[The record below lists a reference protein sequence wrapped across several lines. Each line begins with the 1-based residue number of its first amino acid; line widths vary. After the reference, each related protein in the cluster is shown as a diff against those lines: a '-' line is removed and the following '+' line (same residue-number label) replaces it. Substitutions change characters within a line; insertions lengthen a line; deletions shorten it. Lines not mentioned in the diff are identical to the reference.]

1 MLPPQQRLK
10 IAYTLLPPPLSA
22 LPAKYWTSISLL
34 VHSYSVAVLF
44 EELTQSLAD
53 AYELDDAPDEKE
65 AFIIGFL
72 HDLGQKLGSKNL
84 LKLEEWIQTKL
95 GELGYNPREASF
107 LSKYVRTNPAETRKD
122 PTYPDW
128 VWNLLW
134 LSDRIQGTNNPAELN
149 SLVAEAS
156 QYLPEKLN
164 ILYADIGI
172 PHTLIRTQIT
182 HAIHSLLKRI
192 ESDENNVIIPI
203 SLPTGLIILN
213 NTSNL
218 TNLLELDWNNLI
230 QETNLGLPD
239 TLEEE
244 LETYSRCCKN
254 KDCVEKCTGKNKRNR
269 PPECNRMSRLNKRD
283 CRTSLWPGSS
293 KNNYE
298 ILLIYYGKNYHRT
311 NDSLPILPK
320 DITFRLKNIKI
331 KNVRFVNTSNLKK
344 PVICT
349 ICGILTPVAVPGSFL
364 KFINKNWKTEKWNR
378 FVPPKNLNQLMQ
390 NLSGFGVCP
399 LCVGESMLRARF
411 DAFLTTIIKT
421 PIPLSALDDLGKML
435 NALVM
440 SIGSKTIVNDLQL
453 YEYFTHSFLEKA
465 LENIGSSN
473 GLGYEI
479 DAFSS
484 RIFVSVSRAA
494 RKEAELDAKLLSLSG
509 IVSTWG
515 FYPLVV
521 DSVPPTSPSDMLLS
535 YMDGIRPLYY
545 FSPANKNTGKYTPY
559 VTLTLSALGYLYWKK
574 YVKSDE
580 KSVPAVFE
588 VLSYPPDISPSLL
601 QYSSPRLYSL
611 IEDLFL
617 QTGHI
622 AQAV

>member
-44 EELTQSLAD
+44 EELTQSYAD

-65 AFIIGFL
+65 SFIIGFL

-84 LKLEEWIQTKL
+84 LKLEEWIQAKL
-95 GELGYNPREASF
+95 EEIGYDTREASF

-134 LSDRIQGTNNPAELN
+134 LSDRMQGTNNPAELY

-156 QYLPEKLN
+156 QQLPDKLN

-182 HAIHSLLKRI
+182 NALYNKLKKI
-192 ESDENNVIIPI
+192 ESEENNVIIPI
-203 SLPTGLIILN
+203 SLPSGLIILN
-213 NTSNL
+213 NSNNL
-218 TNLLELDWNNLI
+218 TDLLELDWENLVR
-230 QETNLGLPD
+230 ETSLGLPD
-239 TLEEE
+239 TLEDE
-244 LETYSRCCKN
+244 LEIYSNCCKD
-254 KDCVEKCTGKNKRNR
+254 KDCIKKCTGKSKKNR
-269 PPECNRMSRLNKRD
+269 PPECDKMKRLTKRD
-283 CRTSLWPGSS
+283 CEKSLWPDSS
-293 KNNYE
+293 KSAYE
-298 ILLIYYGKNYHRT
+298 IVLIYYGTRYRRKNKE
-311 NDSLPILPK
+311 LPILPHNVANQ
-320 DITFRLKNIKI
+320 LKNITVK
-331 KNVRFVNTSNLKK
+331 NLKFVDTK
-344 PVICT
+344 AVKKVVKCT
-349 ICGILTPVAVPGSFL
+349 ICGMITPVAVTGDFL
-364 KFINKNWKTEKWNR
+364 QFVNKNWKTEKWNR

-399 LCVGESMLRARF
+399 LCIGESMLKARF
-411 DAFLTTIIKT
+411 DAFLTTIIKS

-435 NALVM
+435 NSLVT
-440 SIGSKTIVNDLQL
+440 SIGTKTIVNDLQL
-453 YEYFTHSFLEKA
+453 HEYFTGGFLDKV
-465 LENIGSSN
+465 LTNIGSSS

-484 RIFVSVSRAA
+484 RIFVSISRVSR
-494 RKEAELDAKLLSLSG
+494 KQAELDAKLLSLSG

-515 FYPLVV
+515 FYPLVI
-521 DSVPPTSPSDMLLS
+521 DDVPPISPSDLLLS

-545 FSPANKNTGKYTPY
+545 FSPSDKKIGKYTPY
-559 VTLTLSALGYLYWKK
+559 VTLTLSAIGHLYWRK

-580 KSVPAVFE
+580 KGVPAVFE

-617 QTGHI
+617 RTGHV
-622 AQAV
+622 A